1 MEKLRIIVL
10 LVSIMPMILS
20 SIVYLLLKSKRFV
33 RAFFGVETVN
43 QTTWL
48 PWLFITIGWFLV
60 SVVISFLFDL

>member
-60 SVVISFLFDL
+60 SVVILFLFDL

>member
-20 SIVYLLLKSKRFV
+20 SIVYLLLKNKRFV

>member
-20 SIVYLLLKSKRFV
+20 SIVYLLLKNKRFV
-33 RAFFGVETVN
+33 RAFSGVETVN

>member
-1 MEKLRIIVL
+1 MGKLRIIVL

-20 SIVYLLLKSKRFV
+20 SIVYLLLKNKRFV

>member
-20 SIVYLLLKSKRFV
+20 SIVYLLLKNKGFV

>member
-10 LVSIMPMILS
+10 IVSIMPMVLS
-20 SIVYLLLKSKRFV
+20 SIVYLLLKSKRYV

-60 SVVISFLFDL
+60 SVVISLVFDL

>member
-20 SIVYLLLKSKRFV
+20 SIVYLLLKNKRFV
-33 RAFFGVETVN
+33 RGFFGVETVN

-48 PWLFITIGWFLV
+48 PWLFWGKMTLV
-60 SVVISFLFDL
+60 DTKVELKY